1 MTDLDTSFYITC
13 MILYWVVIM
22 EKQGKRYMGEP
33 RKSRRRDTTARVG
46 LQDNLAFAIS

>member
-1 MTDLDTSFYITC
+1 
-13 MILYWVVIM
+13 M

-33 RKSRRRDTTARVG
+33 RKSRRRDTTARMG